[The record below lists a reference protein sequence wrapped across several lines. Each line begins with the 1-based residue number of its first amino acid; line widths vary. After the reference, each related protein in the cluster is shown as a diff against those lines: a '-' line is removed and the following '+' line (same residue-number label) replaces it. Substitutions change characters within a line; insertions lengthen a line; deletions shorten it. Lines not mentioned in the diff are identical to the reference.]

1 MRIYLINPLVQ
12 KAQWENDITS
22 KWPPLGIAYIA
33 AVLEQHGHQVKI
45 LERRLLAG
53 VKPRTKEYLKEVD
66 DLTIKQIKKF
76 EPDIVGITA
85 STPLIMDAYHTAKLV
100 KGVNNSILVVI
111 GGAHP
116 TAEPILC
123 LEQCPEIDVVCQG
136 EGELT
141 MLDLANKL
149 SLEKIDGITF
159 RRNSQI
165 VSTPKRQVWED
176 LDKIPYPAYHL
187 LDKDF
192 YFKPTSVLIRGFYLK
207 GMTIITARGCP
218 FNCAFC
224 QSSQLVRSNKGRFLR
239 FHSPEYVI
247 GMIKHLVDNYG
258 VQGILFA
265 EDIFSLDRENMIKIC
280 NLLVKEKLDKKIKYA
295 VNLRV
300 DTIDEELLKLLKKSG
315 CVRAIYGF
323 ESGSDRVLKIM
334 NKGTTLEQNLRAVKL
349 TKKAGITC
357 EASILIGVP
366 GEQEEDIKETL
377 KFLRKSKPDR
387 VIRSKFFPI
396 PGTTFYNRLLEGG
409 IIKKPKDWDV
419 LMEKYTLS
427 DYTFADMSKQKFRKV
442 WAKLDRKGTLPINYM
457 FAIKTNWKKRP
468 AVALR
473 QFLLM
478 IIHRAMLCLPSNVQ
492 DFTKKLA
499 EKFRIKSKYV
509 FE

>member
-1 MRIYLINPLVQ
+1 MKVLLINPLIQ
-12 KAQWENDITS
+12 KCQWENDIAS

-33 AVLEQHGHQVKI
+33 AVLERNNHQVKI

-53 VKPRTKEYLKEVD
+53 IKPRTKEHLREID
-66 DLTIKQIKKF
+66 DLTIKEIKEFK
-76 EPDIVGITA
+76 PNIVGITA
-85 STPLIMDAYHTAKLV
+85 ATPLIMDAYQTAKLV
-100 KGVNNSILVVI
+100 KGVSSSIITVV

-116 TAEPILC
+116 TAEPISC
-123 LEQCPEIDVVCQG
+123 LEECSEIDIVCRG

-141 MLDLANKL
+141 MLDLAKGF
-149 SLEKIDGITF
+149 SLDKIDGINF
-159 RRNSQI
+159 RKNNKI
-165 VSTPKRQVWED
+165 VSTPDRQVWEN
-176 LDKIPYPAYHL
+176 LDKMPFPAYHL
-187 LDKDF
+187 LDKNF

-207 GMTIITARGCP
+207 GMTIIAARGCP

-247 GMIKHLVDNYG
+247 KMIKHLIDNYKIKG
-258 VQGILFA
+258 FLFA
-265 EDIFSLDRENMIKIC
+265 EDIFSLDRENMTKIC
-280 NLLVKEKLDKKIKYA
+280 NLLIKEGLDKKIKYA

-323 ESGSDRVLKIM
+323 ESGSDRVLEIM
-334 NKGTTLEQNLRAVKL
+334 NKRTTLEQNLRAVEL
-349 TKKAGITC
+349 TKKVGITC

-366 GEQEEDIKETL
+366 GEKEEDLKKTL
-377 KFLRKSKPDR
+377 KFLKKSRPDR

-396 PGTTFYNRLLEGG
+396 PGTAFYYQLLEKG
-409 IIKKPKDWDV
+409 IIKKPKNWDI

-427 DYTFADMSKQKFRKV
+427 DFTFADMSKKRFRKI
-442 WAKLDRKGTLPINYM
+442 WSKLDREVTLPINYM
-457 FAIKTNWKKRP
+457 FAIKTNWRSRP
-468 AVALR
+468 LVALR

-478 IIHRAMLCLPSNVQ
+478 IIHRAMLYLPFRIQ
-492 DFTKKLA
+492 DFAKKLA

>member
-1 MRIYLINPLVQ
+1 MQVCLINPLIQ
-12 KAQWENDITS
+12 KYQWENDITS

-33 AVLEQHGHQVKI
+33 AVLEQNGPRVKI

-53 VKPRTKEYLKEVD
+53 IKPRTKEHLKEVD
-66 DLTIKQIKKF
+66 DLTVKHIKEFK
-76 EPDIVGITA
+76 PDVVGITA
-85 STPLIMDAYHTAKLV
+85 STPLIMDAYRTAKLV
-100 KGVNNSILVVI
+100 KEVSDSIKVI
-111 GGAHP
+111 MGGAHP
-116 TAEPILC
+116 TAEPVFC
-123 LEQCPEIDVVCQG
+123 LEQCPEIDIVCRG

-141 MLDLANKL
+141 MLDLANGL
-149 SLEKIDGITF
+149 SLDKIDGITF
-159 RRNSQI
+159 RKKGKI
-165 VSTPKRQVWED
+165 VSTPPRQVWEN
-176 LDKIPYPAYHL
+176 LDEIPYPAYHL

-192 YFKPTSVLIRGFYLK
+192 YFKTTSVLIRGFYLK

-224 QSSQLVRSNKGRFLR
+224 QSSQLVRSNKGRFFR

-258 VQGILFA
+258 AEGILFA
-265 EDIFSLDRENMIKIC
+265 EDIFSLDRKNMAGIC
-280 NLLVKEKLDKKIKYA
+280 NLLIKQGLHKKIKYA

-300 DTIDEELLKLLKKSG
+300 DTINEELLRLLKKSG

-334 NKGTTLEQNLRAVKL
+334 NKRTTLEQNLRAVKL

-366 GEQEEDIKETL
+366 GEQGEDLKKTL
-377 KFLRKSKPDR
+377 KFLKKSKPDR

-396 PGTTFYNRLLEGG
+396 PGTTFYNQLLEKR
-409 IIKKPKDWDV
+409 IIKKSKNWDI

-427 DYTFADMSKQKFRKV
+427 DYTFADMSEKRFRKL
-442 WAKLDRKGTLPINYM
+442 WSKLDREGTLPINYM

-468 AVALR
+468 AVAFR

-478 IIHRAMLCLPSNVQ
+478 VFHCGALYLPPRVQ
-492 DFTKKLA
+492 DFAKKVA
-499 EKFRIKSKYV
+499 EKLRIKSKYV

>member
-1 MRIYLINPLVQ
+1 MRICLINPLIQ

-33 AVLEQHGHQVKI
+33 AVLEQNGHKVKI

-53 VKPRTKEYLKEVD
+53 VKPRTKKHLKEVD
-66 DLTIKQIKKF
+66 SLTIKQIKEFK
-76 EPDIVGITA
+76 PDIVGITA
-85 STPLIMDAYHTAKLV
+85 STPLIVDAYWTAKLI
-100 KGVNNSILVVI
+100 KRINNSIIIVI

-116 TAEPILC
+116 TAEPISC
-123 LEQCPEIDVVCQG
+123 LEECPEIDIVCRG

-149 SLEKIDGITF
+149 PLDKIDGITL
-159 RRNSQI
+159 RKNGQI
-165 VSTPKRQVWED
+165 ISTPNRQVWED
-176 LDKIPYPAYHL
+176 LDEIPYPAYHL
-187 LDKDF
+187 LDEDF

-207 GMTIITARGCP
+207 GMTIIAARGCP

-224 QSSQLVRSNKGRFLR
+224 QSSQLNRSNKGRFFR

-247 GMIKHLVDNYG
+247 GMIKHLMDTYKVE
-258 VQGILFA
+258 GILFA
-265 EDIFSLDRENMIKIC
+265 EDIFSLDRENMVKIC
-280 NLLVKEKLDKKIKYA
+280 NLLIKEGLHKKIKYA
-295 VNLRV
+295 VNLRA
-300 DTIDEELLKLLKKSG
+300 DTINKELLKLLKKSG

-334 NKGTTLEQNLRAVKL
+334 NKKTTLKRNLQAVKL
-349 TKKAGITC
+349 TKEAGITC

-366 GEQEEDIKETL
+366 GEQEKDLKKTL
-377 KFLRKSKPDR
+377 KFLKKSKPNR

-396 PGTTFYNRLLEGG
+396 PGTTFYNQLLEKGV
-409 IIKKPKDWDV
+409 IKKPKNWDT

-427 DYTFADMSKQKFRKV
+427 DYTFADMSKKRFRKA

-457 FAIKTNWKKRP
+457 FAIKTNWKSRP
-468 AVALR
+468 MIALR

-478 IIHRAMLCLPSNVQ
+478 IAHCTMLYLPPNFQ
-492 DFTKKLA
+492 DFAKRMA

>member
-1 MRIYLINPLVQ
+1 MKICLINPLIQ
-12 KAQWENDITS
+12 KVQWENDITS

-33 AVLEQHGHQVKI
+33 AVLEQNGHQVKI

-53 VKPRTKEYLKEVD
+53 IKPRTKEYLKEVD
-66 DLTIKQIKKF
+66 NLTIKEIKKF
-76 EPDIVGITA
+76 KPDIVGISA
-85 STPLIMDAYHTAKLV
+85 ATPLIVDAYQAAKLV
-100 KGVNNSILVVI
+100 KEVNKSIMVVI

-116 TAEPILC
+116 TAEPISC
-123 LEQCPEIDVVCQG
+123 LEECLEIDIVCRG

-141 MLDLANKL
+141 MLDLAKGFPL
-149 SLEKIDGITF
+149 DKIDGINF
-159 RRNSQI
+159 RRNNKI
-165 VSTPKRQVWED
+165 VSTPNRQVWEN
-176 LDKIPYPAYHL
+176 LDKMPFPAYHL

-247 GMIKHLVDNYG
+247 KMIKHLIDNYKIKG
-258 VQGILFA
+258 LLFA
-265 EDIFSLDRENMIKIC
+265 EDIFSLDRENMVKIC
-280 NLLVKEKLDKKIKYA
+280 NLLIKEELHKKIKYA

-334 NKGTTLEQNLRAVKL
+334 NKMTTLEQNLRAVKL
-349 TKKAGITC
+349 TKKVGITC
-357 EASILIGVP
+357 EASILIGTP
-366 GEQEEDIKETL
+366 GENEQDLKKTL

-396 PGTTFYNRLLEGG
+396 PGTAFYNQLLEKG
-409 IIKKPKDWDV
+409 IIKKPKNWDI

-427 DYTFADMSKQKFRKV
+427 DFTFADMSKKRFRKV
-442 WAKLDRKGTLPINYM
+442 WAKLDRRGTLPINYI
-457 FAIKTNWKKRP
+457 FAIKTNWKNRP
-468 AVALR
+468 VVALR

-478 IIHRAMLCLPSNVQ
+478 IVHCAVLYLPPFVQ
-492 DFTKKLA
+492 DFIRKSA

>member
-1 MRIYLINPLVQ
+1 MKVLLINPLIQ

-33 AVLEQHGHQVKI
+33 AVLEKNGHQVKI

-53 VKPRTKEYLKEVD
+53 VKPRTKEHLKKVD
-66 DLTIKQIKKF
+66 NLTIKQIKEF
-76 EPDIVGITA
+76 EPEIVGITA
-85 STPLIMDAYHTAKLV
+85 STPLIMDAYWTAKLV
-100 KGVNNSILVVI
+100 KGIDSSIIVVI

-116 TAEPILC
+116 TAEPIFC
-123 LEQCPEIDVVCQG
+123 LEQCSEIDIVCRG

-149 SLEKIDGITF
+149 PLDKIDGITF
-159 RRNSQI
+159 RKNGQI
-165 VSTPKRQVWED
+165 VSTSNRQVWEN
-176 LDKIPYPAYHL
+176 LDEIPYPAYHL
-187 LDKDF
+187 LDKNF

-207 GMTIITARGCP
+207 GMTIIAARGCP

-224 QSSQLVRSNKGRFLR
+224 QSSQLARSNKGRFLR
-239 FHSPEYVI
+239 FHSSEYVI
-247 GMIKHLVDNYG
+247 GMIKHLIDNYG
-258 VQGILFA
+258 VEGILFA
-265 EDIFSLDRENMIKIC
+265 EDIFSLDKENMVKIC
-280 NLLVKEKLDKKIKYA
+280 NLLIKERLDKKIKYA

-300 DTIDEELLKLLKKSG
+300 DTVDEELLRLLKNSG

-334 NKGTTLEQNLRAVKL
+334 NKRTTLEQNLRAVKL
-349 TKKAGITC
+349 TKEAGITC
-357 EASILIGVP
+357 EASILIGAP
-366 GEQEEDIKETL
+366 GEQEEDLKKTL
-377 KFLRKSKPDR
+377 KFLKRSKPNR

-396 PGTTFYNRLLEGG
+396 PGTTFYNQLLEKS
-409 IIKKPKDWDV
+409 IIEKPENWDI

-427 DYTFADMSKQKFRKV
+427 DYTFADMSKKRFKKL
-442 WAKLDRKGTLPINYM
+442 WAKLDREGTLPINYM
-457 FAIKTNWKKRP
+457 FAIKMNWKKRP
-468 AVALR
+468 IMALR

-478 IIHRAMLCLPSNVQ
+478 IVHCATLYLPSTIQNPLR
-492 DFTKKLA
+492 KLA

>member
-1 MRIYLINPLVQ
+1 MRVLLINPLIQ
-12 KAQWENDITS
+12 KCQWENDITS

-33 AVLEQHGHQVKI
+33 AVLEKNGYKVKI

-53 VKPRTKEYLKEVD
+53 VKPRTREHLREIN
-66 DLTIKQIKKF
+66 DLTIKEIKKF
-76 EPDIVGITA
+76 KPDIVGISA
-85 STPLIMDAYHTAKLV
+85 ATPLIMDAYQTAKLV
-100 KGVNNSILVVI
+100 KRVNKFIIVVA

-116 TAEPILC
+116 TAEPVSC
-123 LEQCPEIDVVCQG
+123 LEECQAIDIVCRG

-141 MLDLANKL
+141 MLDLARGI
-149 SLEKIDGITF
+149 SLDKIDGINF
-159 RRNSQI
+159 RKNNKI
-165 VSTPKRQVWED
+165 VSTPDRQIWED
-176 LDKIPYPAYHL
+176 LDKMPFPAYHL
-187 LDKDF
+187 LDKNF
-192 YFKPTSVLIRGFYLK
+192 YFKPTSVLIRGFHLK

-247 GMIKHLVDNYG
+247 KMIKHLADNYKIKG
-258 VQGILFA
+258 LLFA
-265 EDIFSLDRENMIKIC
+265 EDIFSLDRENMKKIC
-280 NLLVKEKLDKKIKYA
+280 NLLIKQGLHKKIKYA

-300 DTIDEELLKLLKKSG
+300 DTIDEELLRLLKKSG

-334 NKGTTLEQNLRAVKL
+334 NKMTTLEQNLKAVKL
-349 TKKAGITC
+349 TKEAGITC
-357 EASILIGVP
+357 EASILIGAP
-366 GEQEEDIKETL
+366 GEKEEDLKKTL
-377 KFLRKSKPDR
+377 KFLKKSKPDR

-396 PGTTFYNRLLEGG
+396 PGTTFYNQLLEKG
-409 IIKKPKDWDV
+409 IIKKPKNWDV

-427 DYTFADMSKQKFRKV
+427 DFTFADMSKKKFRKL
-442 WAKLDRKGTLPINYM
+442 WAKLDREGILPINYM

-468 AVALR
+468 MVALR

-478 IIHRAMLCLPSNVQ
+478 VVHCSMLYLPSSVQ
-492 DFTKKLA
+492 DFAKKLA